1 MYAQELSNNSMKK
14 IFATATAI
22 LLVITTGVYLLFPTP
37 EVYAWYDTD
46 FSNRVV
52 IEINPNH
59 VDATLTD
66 FPVYIDMAT
75 LPDLSAMNSD
85 CGDVRVV
92 ESDDATETPREI
104 VDCDTGAGTGEMY
117 FKADSLSSSA
127 TTTFYI
133 YYGNSGASDYAT
145 SSTNGASNVWTNYG
159 GVWHMG
165 TTVLVD
171 SSGNVSDSTTN
182 TGTNSTDS
190 KIGVATDY
198 SGSSQRSIIPDN
210 ASIGTDV
217 TGTLTYTAWFEGDA
231 WSRSLEK
238 SDSYFM
244 LSFAGAGDNGPLIK
258 NGGNKVASVGTL
270 STGTYHHLG
279 GRFNGSA
286 GTLDAIVAG
295 EINDTTSSLGSTL
308 DTGGN
313 DLYVGSDDTTNY
325 FNGRIDELRISSNVF
340 SAEYMRAE
348 YDNVNTPEP
357 FYWVG
362 SQESAPDETEESIPV
377 AARDGGIIIR
387 DGGMII
393 RGS

>member
-1 MYAQELSNNSMKK
+1 MKK
-14 IFATATAI
+14 ILSVSLAIILIVGTAFYFLPFQAQ
-22 LLVITTGVYLLFPTP
+22 
-37 EVYAWYDTD
+37 AWYDTD
-46 FSNRVV
+46 FTKRVV
-52 IEINPNH
+52 VEINPDH
-59 VDATLTD
+59 VDATLSN
-66 FPVYIDMAT
+66 FPVYIDMSD
-75 LPDLSAMNSD
+75 LPDLSSMISD

-92 ESDDATETPREI
+92 ESDDSTETPREI

-190 KIGVATDY
+190 KVGVATDY

-217 TGTLTYTAWFEGDA
+217 TGGLIYTAWFEGDA
-231 WSRSLEK
+231 WTRSLEK

-258 NGGNKVASVGTL
+258 NGGNKVADVGTL
-270 STGTYHHLG
+270 ATGSYHHLG
-279 GRFNGSA
+279 GRFDGSA
-286 GTLDAIVAG
+286 GTLDAILAG
-295 EINDTTSSLGSTL
+295 EINNTTSSLGATL

-340 SAEYMRAE
+340 SAQYIRAE
-348 YDNVNTPEP
+348 YDNINTPTP
-357 FYWVG
+357 FYWIG
-362 SQESAPDETEESIPV
+362 SEEDVPASGEPYIPV
-377 AARDGGIIIR
+377 AIRDAGIMTRDGGLE
-387 DGGMII
+387 I
-393 RGS
+393 RGF